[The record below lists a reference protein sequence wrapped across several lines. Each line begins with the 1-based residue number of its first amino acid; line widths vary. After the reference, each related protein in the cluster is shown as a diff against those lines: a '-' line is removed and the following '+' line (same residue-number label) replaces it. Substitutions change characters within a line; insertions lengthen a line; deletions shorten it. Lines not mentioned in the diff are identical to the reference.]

1 MVIPLIIGGVT
12 LVGGVWYAIDKSDGK
27 LEEIAGDTA
36 RDLLEEGIPYVNSLA
51 AGLQSIGEDIGEGLG
66 DIGDDLAAG
75 LADFGGDIAEG
86 LGDLGE
92 GLLDFGEGLGSATL
106 DVIENIGITIIK
118 AGAKTKEFIVDEI
131 GDRRVTFV
139 KQFTILI
146 IVLMT
151 TVFIYNSLMIRDK

>member
-1 MVIPLIIGGVT
+1 MVLLAVAGVT
-12 LVGGVWYAIDKSDGK
+12 LVAGTWYALDKSGESLGEISREAAQDFLEAGK
-27 LEEIAGDTA
+27 
-36 RDLLEEGIPYVNSLA
+36 PYVAALS
-51 AGLQSIGEDIGEGLG
+51 AGLESIGEDIGEGLG
-66 DIGDDLAAG
+66 DLGEAL
-75 LADFGGDIAEG
+75 GDI
-86 LGDLGE
+86 GE
-92 GLLDFGEGLGSATL
+92 DIGAGLLDLGEGLGSATL

-118 AGAKTKEFIVDEI
+118 AGAKTKEFIVEEI

>member
-1 MVIPLIIGGVT
+1 MVLPLIIGGVT
-12 LVGGVWYAIDKSDGK
+12 LVGGIWYAIDKSDGK
-27 LEEIAGDTA
+27 LQEIATDTA
-36 RDLLEEGIPYVNSLA
+36 QSLLEEGIPYVNALGE
-51 AGLQSIGEDIGEGLG
+51 GLESIGEDIGAGLLDLGEALG
-66 DIGDDLAAG
+66 DIGE
-75 LADFGGDIAEG
+75 DIGA
-86 LGDLGE
+86 
-92 GLLDFGEGLGSATL
+92 GLLDLGEGLGSATL

-151 TVFIYNSLMIRDK
+151 TVFIYNSLMIKDR